1 MKSSEFSSLARKMK
15 GAKLARAGTGTRA
28 SDLFKKAQT
37 CDSSRIGAVRLG
49 TRASVL
55 LNLKPG
61 THPGQRARCHEASVS
76 APAVSKETGEVSG
89 WAAATINGGGENLVA
104 GLVEPGSIE
113 AANRRLGLRARHR
126 RFDPSKPCPTQ
137 ARASLIEASTA
148 STTARQYVSRMGV
161 LDRWCGARGLPMER
175 LEEQEFFL
183 FLADLRDQRMASAEG
198 YRSALLQHQRK
209 RGALTWAGD
218 KDVILAT
225 KAVARNARTR
235 WKRAR

>member
-1 MKSSEFSSLARKMK
+1 M
-15 GAKLARAGTGTRA
+15 
-28 SDLFKKAQT
+28 
-37 CDSSRIGAVRLG
+37 
-49 TRASVL
+49 
-55 LNLKPG
+55 
-61 THPGQRARCHEASVS
+61 
-76 APAVSKETGEVSG
+76 SG
-89 WAAATINGGGENLVA
+89 RAAATINGVGENLVA
-104 GLVEPGSIE
+104 GLGELRSIE
-113 AANRRLGLRARHR
+113 AANRCLGLRARHR
-126 RFDPSKPCPTQ
+126 RFDPFKVINTCPTQ

-148 STTARQYVSRMGV
+148 STTARQYVSRMEV

-175 LEEQEFFL
+175 LEKHEFFL